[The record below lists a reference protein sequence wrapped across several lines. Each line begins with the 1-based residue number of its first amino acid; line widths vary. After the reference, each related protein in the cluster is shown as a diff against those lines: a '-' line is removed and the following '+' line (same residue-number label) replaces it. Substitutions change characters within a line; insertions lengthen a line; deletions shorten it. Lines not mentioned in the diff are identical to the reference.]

1 MPCKINQYCS
11 CTNFHRKKMRYSDFS
26 IYRKIKG
33 EDDNYSLNIPILG
46 KPRVL
51 SQSARWIYMLDSLTE
66 YLQVFHWCANTRAK

>member
-1 MPCKINQYCS
+1 
-11 CTNFHRKKMRYSDFS
+11 MRYSDFS

-51 SQSARWIYMLDSLTE
+51 SQSAKMDLYAWFSNRVLAGIPLVCKYKCKIKLKHSTILWARGVL
-66 YLQVFHWCANTRAK
+66 